1 MTMSNSRQTRFVS
14 RSLFIHSL
22 GSEKNRFVVL
32 KLGGKKNVFK
42 LEWLKKEDKKNKKN
56 KTTIDD
62 VTDVVCQ

>member
-32 KLGGKKNVFK
+32 KLGEKKRVQIRMT
-42 LEWLKKEDKKNKKN
+42 KKRRQEEQEK
-56 KTTIDD
+56 
-62 VTDVVCQ
+62 

>member
-22 GSEKNRFVVL
+22 ASEKNRFVVL